1 MLSGRAIRVA
11 DGDPDGLRTILSAA
25 WLDATVERV
34 PATIE
39 ERMAVLARG
48 GGAA

>member
-1 MLSGRAIRVA
+1 MLLSGRSIRVA
-11 DGDPDGLRTILSAA
+11 DGDPSVVSRVLAEAGIGAA
-25 WLDATVERV
+25 VEQV

-48 GGAA
+48 AR